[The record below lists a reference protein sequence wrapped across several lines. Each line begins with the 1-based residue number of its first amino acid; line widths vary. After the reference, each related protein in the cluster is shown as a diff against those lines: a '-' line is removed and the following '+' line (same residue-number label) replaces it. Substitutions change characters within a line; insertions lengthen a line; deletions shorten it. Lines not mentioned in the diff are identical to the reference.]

1 MKKSNDI
8 HFVPPCHFRLGS
20 VPLQTLCQPVLA
32 SHKRDSEELVLR
44 CLKYLRLREEIH
56 CNSQKLRFGVSMFCQ
71 TMAHNGL
78 LSSCMYSLQ
87 AALKYL
93 VNLNAAKMQLMTIV
107 PPALLPNQVRSHDLR
122 GFGKESASAARRAL
136 CLFQPHV
143 DNKSPKLYQK
153 TFNYSSDSHLEPA
166 STHVVMH
173 TNKDLERM

>member
-32 SHKRDSEELVLR
+32 SHKRDSVELVLR

-107 PPALLPNQVRSHDLR
+107 PPGYSQIRYDPMTFVALARNPRRRLGAPFASFNHTSTTNLQNSTKKLSITLR
-122 GFGKESASAARRAL
+122 I
-136 CLFQPHV
+136 
-143 DNKSPKLYQK
+143 
-153 TFNYSSDSHLEPA
+153 
-166 STHVVMH
+166 H
-173 TNKDLERM
+173 T